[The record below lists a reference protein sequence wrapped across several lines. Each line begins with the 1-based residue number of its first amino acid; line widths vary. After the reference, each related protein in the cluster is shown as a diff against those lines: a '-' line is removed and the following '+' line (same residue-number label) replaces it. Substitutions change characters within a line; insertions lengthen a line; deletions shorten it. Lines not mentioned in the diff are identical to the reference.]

1 MCAVATRTVGSWLGH
16 NPSYLLFTCF
26 GEGPALATI
35 ASMIEGGSV
44 RPVLDSVF
52 SLEQTVAAFEASKA
66 GRARGK
72 IVVQVQADNAH

>member
-1 MCAVATRTVGSWLGH
+1 
-16 NPSYLLFTCF
+16 
-26 GEGPALATI
+26 
-35 ASMIEGGSV
+35 V